1 MDDNDD
7 PDDSDDPDEDDDDN
21 NADDTVSKADV
32 PKSDPWYSHGTCTAG
47 KALGTQFG
55 ASKKATLI
63 VVRIHPV
70 DNLEVEAAL
79 ELILKDIDNHPERRK
94 RSVVSMSLSM
104 GTEWGDE
111 DINAFKDL
119 AHRLIDKDIPFVCI
133 AGNIEEDPPQPE
145 IDEYPQLLQGAD
157 LPIIV
162 VASVDSTG
170 SLSEFSKTGPQVTI
184 HAVGQDVK
192 CLGKEDD
199 DMLVKNG
206 TSYGKCSMSTCPP
219 SPPTNIMLLS
229 CTDSR
234 R

>member
-1 MDDNDD
+1 MDDN
-7 PDDSDDPDEDDDDN
+7 DDDDN
-21 NADDTVSKADV
+21 NAKD
-32 PKSDPWYSHGTCTAG
+32 DPWYSHGTCTAG
-47 KALGTQFG
+47 KALGAEYG
-55 ASKKATLI
+55 VCKKATLV
-63 VVRIHPV
+63 VVRLHDI
-70 DNLEVEAAL
+70 DQNEVEEAL
-79 ELILKDIDNHPERRK
+79 ELILQDIDNHPERRK

-104 GTEWGDE
+104 GTEWSDE

-133 AGNIEEDPPQPE
+133 AGNIEEGPPQPE

-157 LPIIV
+157 LPVIV

-199 DMLVKNG
+199 DILVKNG
-206 TSYGKCSMSTCPP
+206 TSYGKRSVSTCPP

-229 CTDSR
+229 CTDGR